1 MEKCLIVAI
10 GDNNAIGRKNALL
23 WNLPG
28 DMKYFRQQTSGNA
41 VIMGWMT
48 YQSIGRPLPKRH
60 NIVISLFPW
69 PEAPAEVTVVDS
81 LAAAFAAAEISPR
94 ASLGRNDKEGT
105 LGRNDKEGGLGR
117 NDKEGALGGNDGGS
131 VISSGAEGGVEK
143 SQKAFV
149 IGGAYTYAEA
159 MDVVD
164 TMYITHVHDAPQDA
178 DAFFP
183 AIDPEVWY
191 EDSRSETQTDPDS
204 GITYEFT
211 VYRRISK

>member
-1 MEKCLIVAI
+1 MEKSLIVAVA
-10 GDNNAIGRKNALL
+10 DNHAIGRKNALL

-28 DMKYFRQQTSGNA
+28 DMKYFREQTTGNA

-81 LAAAFAAAEISPR
+81 LEKAFAAADSEI
-94 ASLGRNDKEGT
+94 
-105 LGRNDKEGGLGR
+105 
-117 NDKEGALGGNDGGS
+117 
-131 VISSGAEGGVEK
+131 
-143 SQKAFV
+143 AFV

-159 MDVVD
+159 MEVVD
-164 TMYITHVHDAPQDA
+164 SMYITHVHDAPEDA

-183 AIDPEVWY
+183 EIDPAIWY
-191 EDSRSETQTDPDS
+191 VDSRSELQTDPET
-204 GITYEFT
+204 GITYEFV
-211 VYRRISK
+211 VYRRK

>member
-1 MEKCLIVAI
+1 MEQEKCLIVAI
-10 GDNNAIGRKNALL
+10 GDNHAIGRKNALL

-28 DMKYFRQQTSGNA
+28 DMKYFRQQTTGHA

-48 YQSIGRPLPKRH
+48 YQSIGRPLPRRH

-81 LAAAFAAAEISPR
+81 LEAAFRAAE
-94 ASLGRNDKEGT
+94 GE
-105 LGRNDKEGGLGR
+105 
-117 NDKEGALGGNDGGS
+117 
-131 VISSGAEGGVEK
+131 
-143 SQKAFV
+143 KAFV

-159 MDVVD
+159 VEVVD

-183 AIDPEVWY
+183 AIDPEVWH
-191 EDSRSETQTDPDS
+191 EDARTEVQTDPVT
-204 GITYEFT
+204 GITYEFV
-211 VYRRISK
+211 VYRRRKANLTHEAT

>member
-1 MEKCLIVAI
+1 MMEKSLIVAVA
-10 GDNNAIGRKNALL
+10 DNNAIGRKNALL

-28 DMKYFRQQTSGNA
+28 DMKYFRKQTTGNV

-48 YQSIGRPLPKRH
+48 FQSIGRPLPKRH

-81 LAAAFAAAEISPR
+81 LAAAFAAAET
-94 ASLGRNDKEGT
+94 AGQE
-105 LGRNDKEGGLGR
+105 E
-117 NDKEGALGGNDGGS
+117 
-131 VISSGAEGGVEK
+131 
-143 SQKAFV
+143 KAFV

-164 TMYITHVHDAPQDA
+164 TMYITHVHDAPEDA

-183 AIDPEVWY
+183 PIDPEIWA
-191 EDSRSETQTDPDS
+191 EESRSDLQTDPET
-204 GITYEFT
+204 GITFEFV
-211 VYRRISK
+211 VYRRRTGNE

>member
-1 MEKCLIVAI
+1 MEKSLIVAI
-10 GDNNAIGRKNALL
+10 ADNNAIGRKNALL

-28 DMKYFRQQTSGNA
+28 DMKYFRQQTTGCA

-81 LAAAFAAAEISPR
+81 LDAAFKAA
-94 ASLGRNDKEGT
+94 
-105 LGRNDKEGGLGR
+105 
-117 NDKEGALGGNDGGS
+117 DGG
-131 VISSGAEGGVEK
+131 K
-143 SQKAFV
+143 SFV

-159 MDVVD
+159 MEVVD
-164 TMYITHVHDAPQDA
+164 SMYITHVHDAPEDA

-183 AIDPEVWY
+183 EIDPAVWY
-191 EDSRSETQTDPDS
+191 VDSRSELQTDPET
-204 GITYEFT
+204 GITYEFV
-211 VYRRISK
+211 VYRRK

>member
-1 MEKCLIVAI
+1 MEKSLIVAI
-10 GDNNAIGRKNALL
+10 ADNNAIGRKNALL

-28 DMKYFRQQTSGNA
+28 DMKYFRQQTTGCA

-81 LAAAFAAAEISPR
+81 LEKAFAAADSEI
-94 ASLGRNDKEGT
+94 
-105 LGRNDKEGGLGR
+105 
-117 NDKEGALGGNDGGS
+117 
-131 VISSGAEGGVEK
+131 
-143 SQKAFV
+143 AFV

-159 MDVVD
+159 MEVVD
-164 TMYITHVHDAPQDA
+164 SMYITHVHDAPEDA

-183 AIDPEVWY
+183 EIDPAVWY
-191 EDSRSETQTDPDS
+191 VDSRSELQTDPET
-204 GITYEFT
+204 GITYEFV
-211 VYRRISK
+211 VYRRK

>member
-1 MEKCLIVAI
+1 MEKSLIVAVA
-10 GDNNAIGRKNALL
+10 DNNAIGRKNALL

-28 DMKYFRQQTSGNA
+28 DMKYFRKQTTGNV

-48 YQSIGRPLPKRH
+48 FQSIGRPLPKRH

-81 LAAAFAAAEISPR
+81 LAAAFAAAET
-94 ASLGRNDKEGT
+94 AGQE
-105 LGRNDKEGGLGR
+105 E
-117 NDKEGALGGNDGGS
+117 
-131 VISSGAEGGVEK
+131 
-143 SQKAFV
+143 KAFV

-164 TMYITHVHDAPQDA
+164 TMYITHVHDAPEDA

-183 AIDPEVWY
+183 PIDPEIWA
-191 EDSRSETQTDPDS
+191 EESRSDLQTDPET
-204 GITYEFT
+204 GITFEFV
-211 VYRRISK
+211 VYRRRTGNE

>member
-1 MEKCLIVAI
+1 MEKSLIVAI
-10 GDNNAIGRKNALL
+10 ADNNAIGRKNALL

-28 DMKYFRQQTSGNA
+28 DMKYFRQQTTGCA

-81 LAAAFAAAEISPR
+81 LEKAFAAADSDI
-94 ASLGRNDKEGT
+94 
-105 LGRNDKEGGLGR
+105 
-117 NDKEGALGGNDGGS
+117 
-131 VISSGAEGGVEK
+131 
-143 SQKAFV
+143 AFV

-159 MDVVD
+159 MEVVD
-164 TMYITHVHDAPQDA
+164 SMYITHVHDAPEDA

-183 AIDPEVWY
+183 EIDPAIWY
-191 EDSRSETQTDPDS
+191 ADSRSELQTDPET
-204 GITYEFT
+204 GITYEFV
-211 VYRRISK
+211 VYRRK

>member
-10 GDNNAIGRKNALL
+10 ADNNAIGRKNALL

-28 DMKYFRQQTSGNA
+28 DMKYFREQTSGNA

-48 YQSIGRPLPKRH
+48 YQSIGRPLPRRH

-81 LAAAFAAAEISPR
+81 LEAAFAAAEM
-94 ASLGRNDKEGT
+94 AGQAGHDEGCHSR
-105 LGRNDKEGGLGR
+105 LDRES
-117 NDKEGALGGNDGGS
+117 E
-131 VISSGAEGGVEK
+131 
-143 SQKAFV
+143 KAFV

-159 MDVVD
+159 TEVVD

-183 AIDPEVWY
+183 AIDPEIWR
-191 EDSRSETQTDPDS
+191 EDSRSEMQVDPAT
-204 GITYEFT
+204 GITYEFV
-211 VYRRISK
+211 VYRRR

>member
-1 MEKCLIVAI
+1 MMEKSLIVAVA
-10 GDNNAIGRKNALL
+10 DNNAIGRKNALL

-28 DMKYFRQQTSGNA
+28 DMKYFRKQTTGNV

-48 YQSIGRPLPKRH
+48 FQSIGRPLPKRH

-81 LAAAFAAAEISPR
+81 LAAAFAAAET
-94 ASLGRNDKEGT
+94 AGQE
-105 LGRNDKEGGLGR
+105 E
-117 NDKEGALGGNDGGS
+117 
-131 VISSGAEGGVEK
+131 
-143 SQKAFV
+143 KAFV

-164 TMYITHVHDAPQDA
+164 TMYITHVHDAPEDA

-183 AIDPEVWY
+183 PIDPEIW
-191 EDSRSETQTDPDS
+191 EEESRSDLQTDPET
-204 GITYEFT
+204 GITFEFV
-211 VYRRISK
+211 VYRRRTGNE

>member
-1 MEKCLIVAI
+1 MMEKSLIVAVA
-10 GDNNAIGRKNALL
+10 DNNAIGRKNALL

-28 DMKYFRQQTSGNA
+28 DMKYFRKQTTGNV

-48 YQSIGRPLPKRH
+48 FQSIGRPLPKRH

-81 LAAAFAAAEISPR
+81 LAAAFAAAER
-94 ASLGRNDKEGT
+94 ASQDE
-105 LGRNDKEGGLGR
+105 
-117 NDKEGALGGNDGGS
+117 
-131 VISSGAEGGVEK
+131 
-143 SQKAFV
+143 KAFV

-164 TMYITHVHDAPQDA
+164 TMYITHVHDAPEDA

-183 AIDPEVWY
+183 PIDPEIW
-191 EDSRSETQTDPDS
+191 EEESRSDLQTDPET
-204 GITYEFT
+204 GITFEFV
-211 VYRRISK
+211 VYRRRTGNE

>member
-1 MEKCLIVAI
+1 MEKSLIVAI
-10 GDNNAIGRKNALL
+10 ADNNAIGRKNALL

-28 DMKYFRQQTSGNA
+28 DMKYFRQQTTGCA

-81 LAAAFAAAEISPR
+81 LDAAFKAASAVIPSE
-94 ASLGRNDKEGT
+94 AKE
-105 LGRNDKEGGLGR
+105 
-117 NDKEGALGGNDGGS
+117 
-131 VISSGAEGGVEK
+131 SG
-143 SQKAFV
+143 KAFV

-159 MDVVD
+159 MEVVD
-164 TMYITHVHDAPQDA
+164 SMYITHVHDAPEDA

-183 AIDPEVWY
+183 EIDPAVWY
-191 EDSRSETQTDPDS
+191 VDSRSELQTDPET
-204 GITYEFT
+204 GITYEFV
-211 VYRRISK
+211 VYRRK